1 MKTCK
6 RVIKYD
12 SIIIIIIIII
22 IKLQLE
28 SLKNLTVDSYL
39 RFKNVIH

>member
-12 SIIIIIIIII
+12 SIIIIII
-22 IKLQLE
+22 KLQFE
-28 SLKNLTVDSYL
+28 GLKNLTVDSYL
-39 RFKNVIH
+39 RFENVIH